1 MSKHVVQ
8 KVVLKGDNQT
18 ATKQYEFNQKKD
30 YRQMSPVTKI
40 NNDLFFSDIS
50 IEKQV
55 TQDDKTKS
63 AR

>member
-18 ATKQYEFNQKKD
+18 VIKQYDFDQKKD

>member
-18 ATKQYEFNQKKD
+18 VTKQYDFDQKKD